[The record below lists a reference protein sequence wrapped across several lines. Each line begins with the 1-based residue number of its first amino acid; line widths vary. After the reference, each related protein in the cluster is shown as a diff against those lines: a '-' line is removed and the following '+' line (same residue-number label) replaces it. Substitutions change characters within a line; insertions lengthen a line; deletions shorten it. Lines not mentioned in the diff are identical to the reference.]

1 MSQQMRDCRG
11 TPMSIVTNEVVDEV
25 FDPEGKRY
33 VAGRLIQRKLN
44 ELEKTRREAEDLTQH
59 HADYHAYCSAR
70 QTTCPH
76 EAEVLRLRGM
86 IEQADIE
93 GWTVKGLKGATA
105 ALHGEGE
112 KP

>member
-1 MSQQMRDCRG
+1 MSEACTHYGVWEAGKACRKCF
-11 TPMSIVTNEVVDEV
+11 DE
-25 FDPEGKRY
+25 
-33 VAGRLIQRKLN
+33 AQ
-44 ELEKTRREAEDLTQH
+44 
-59 HADYHAYCSAR
+59 
-70 QTTCPH
+70 
-76 EAEVLRLRGM
+76 AEVERLRGM